1 MGEKAPFFESVNQA
15 TKFRTI
21 LNYKLIIR
29 GEVKMKNNTTV
40 KESIL
45 LLDGMSCV
53 TCASNIE
60 KN

>member
-1 MGEKAPFFESVNQA
+1 
-15 TKFRTI
+15 
-21 LNYKLIIR
+21 
-29 GEVKMKNNTTV
+29 MKNNTTV